1 MRGARRA
8 VRRVCLAASAGC
20 VLLAIALPALGQE
33 DSGTPK
39 PAVWHGTAT
48 AHGLTVEVNRDA
60 LLPVPGALRFIALE
74 GSSTYDSDNQTA
86 RASLLY
92 PGEGVLQG
100 PNLVCG
106 TFGSAFPP
114 EAKPL
119 LDLCATYDYPLSV
132 VANNS
137 NPNVSSV
144 GSEHL
149 GKPTDPISLDA
160 TTARAVATQDATS
173 SDAVL
178 AHLDVLGLPLFDV
191 LPLLPIKEL
200 QLDPSVASVEGGS
213 ARTSQKIDDNGVLV
227 VQATTVLNGVKLVG
241 GLIDIGTLRS
251 TSKVTDDGNGK
262 RTSTASVETTGVT
275 VAGIPAQI
283 TDKGLVLG
291 SPSGAT
297 GPLQQA
303 LITALRPLL
312 QTLGIKIEVLET
324 HQSTDEN
331 GQAVAAAAGLLL
343 EVSINAQGLPT
354 VPGPLGDI
362 ELNGTYVGT
371 IELGSTEAAGAA
383 SVFGDDAIPDDTD
396 GGAIVTDGGFVPSD
410 DGGFEAGPVS
420 PQLPTATTKAPDRR
434 VEPASSTDLFDGRL
448 QLLYAAFA
456 LAVLGLCIAPR
467 LTVPPR
473 LPGPTA

>member
-1 MRGARRA
+1 VVLA
-8 VRRVCLAASAGC
+8 V
-20 VLLAIALPALGQE
+20 ALPALGQE
-33 DSGTPK
+33 EAAPK

-48 AHGLTVEVNRDA
+48 AHGLTVEVDRDA

-74 GSSTYDSDNQTA
+74 GSSTYDTDNQTA

-106 TFGSAFPP
+106 TFGAAFPP

-132 VANNS
+132 VANS
-137 NPNVSSV
+137 SRPQVSSV

-149 GKPTDPISLDA
+149 GKVTDPISLDA
-160 TTARAVATQDATS
+160 TTARALATQDATS

-178 AHLDVLGLPLFDV
+178 ADLKVLGLPVFDV
-191 LPLLPIKEL
+191 LPLLPIQEL
-200 QLDPSVASVEGGS
+200 RLDPSIVSVEGGS
-213 ARTSQKIDDNGVLV
+213 ARTSQKIDDDGVLV
-227 VQATTVLNGVKLVG
+227 VQATTVLTGVKLVG

-251 TSKVTDDGNGK
+251 TSKITDDGKGK
-262 RTSTASVETTGVT
+262 RTSDASVETAGVT
-275 VAGIPAQI
+275 VAGVPAQI
-283 TDKGLVLG
+283 TDRGLVLG

-303 LITALRPLL
+303 LMTALRPLL
-312 QTLGIKIEVLET
+312 QTLGIRIEVLET
-324 HQSTDEN
+324 HESTEEN

-371 IELGSTEAAGAA
+371 IALGATEAAGGA
-383 SVFGDDAIPDDTD
+383 SVFGDDVAPEEPTPIDL
-396 GGAIVTDGGFVPSD
+396 GDGGFTGG
-410 DGGFEAGPVS
+410 DGGTFTGGPVS
-420 PQLPTATTKAPDRR
+420 PPLPTATTAAPVRR
-434 VEPASSTDLFDGRL
+434 VEPASSVDLFGDRL

-467 LTVPPR
+467 LAVPPR
-473 LPGPTA
+473 LPGPSA